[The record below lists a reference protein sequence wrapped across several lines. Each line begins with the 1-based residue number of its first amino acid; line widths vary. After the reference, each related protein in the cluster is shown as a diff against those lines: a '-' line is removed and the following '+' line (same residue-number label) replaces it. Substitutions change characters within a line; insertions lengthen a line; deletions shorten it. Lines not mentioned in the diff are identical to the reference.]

1 MQGRISSLIPF
12 FLITI
17 LSVVAVEGAYQA
29 LELFVLKPSAISRNN
44 QKLQPKKITP
54 EEDLQGGRP
63 DYRIILQR
71 NLFGASAKDPVAE
84 TVATSPETTVKS
96 LEELGIV
103 LMGTISGSDN
113 NNRAII
119 LTRQNRDQELF
130 SVGEV
135 VEGALIK
142 EIQRGKLVL
151 SIDGKDE
158 VLDMSE
164 ASKMRTVYKAPP
176 PPANNAARPATI
188 GARRQSANI
197 NAAPTPRRRVI
208 RRPSPA
214 QNSPRR
220 PQQ

>member
-29 LELFVLKPSAISRNN
+29 LEFFVLRPSATAKKD
-44 QKLQPKKITP
+44 QKQQPKKIEP
-54 EEDLQGGRP
+54 QKDVQGGKP
-63 DYRIILQR
+63 DYRIIVER
-71 NLFGASAKDPVAE
+71 NLFGSPATDPVAE
-84 TVATSPETTVKS
+84 TVETSPEDTAKN

-119 LTRQNRDQELF
+119 LTRQTQDQELF
-130 SVGEV
+130 SAGEV
-135 VEGALIK
+135 IEGALIK

-164 ASKMRTVYKAPP
+164 ASKMRPAYTAPP
-176 PPANNAARPATI
+176 APTPNNAAPPQL
-188 GARRQSANI
+188 GGENPPANI

-208 RRPSPA
+208 RRPRAP
-214 QNSPRR
+214 QNTPRR